1 MKINI
6 FGLGNV
12 GSGTYFYFKNKKNI
26 ITFSKKNRFK
36 CFLKKNFKNY
46 IFLFKKNRF
55 FIELIGNINVCF
67 EIILNCIK
75 NKNNYITANKEIISK
90 YFFFI
95 NFIFKINNKNI
106 YFEASVGG
114 SMPIIKNLKNFYF
127 IEKKIYFL
135 SILNGTNNFI
145 LTNIKKN
152 NLNKLIKI
160 AIKKGYAE
168 QNFKNDV
175 LGIDTLFK
183 STIIYSI
190 FKKSFFNKFNFNL
203 ESIFGL
209 NLFFRL
215 TLYKKIYI
223 FFFLKIK
230 KYNFYCINLF
240 FTKNFFFYKSKNSLN
255 CFFFNCLNSKKS
267 FFISPGAGS
276 METTSSI
283 ISDYF
288 LSINKKIFLNSF
300 CNNNI
305 KNINFKFMSF
315 NYIFF
320 LNKKI
325 NNMYFIIKNKIKILK
340 ISIYKNNI
348 IIKIKKIFFK
358 KILDFLYFIKNKNY
372 NLYKIL

>member
-12 GSGTYFYFKNKKNI
+12 GSGSFFYFKNKKNI
-26 ITFSKKNRFK
+26 ITFSRKNRFK
-36 CFLKKNFKNY
+36 CVLKKNFKNY

-55 FIELIGNINVCF
+55 FIELIGSINVCF
-67 EIILNCIK
+67 EIILNCLK

-95 NFIFKINNKNI
+95 NFLFKINNKKI

-127 IEKKIYFL
+127 TEKKLYFL

-145 LTNIKKN
+145 LTNIKKYN
-152 NLNKLIKI
+152 FNKLIKI
-160 AIKKGYAE
+160 AINKGYAE
-168 QNFKNDV
+168 QNFKNDI
-175 LGIDTLFK
+175 LGLDTLYK
-183 STIIYSI
+183 STIIISI
-190 FKKSFFNKFNFNL
+190 IKNFFLNKFIINL
-203 ESIFGL
+203 ESIFSL

-230 KYNFYCINLF
+230 KYNFFCINLF
-240 FTKNFFFYKSKNSLN
+240 FTKNFFFYKTKNSLN

-267 FFISPGAGS
+267 FFVSPGAGS
-276 METTSSI
+276 EETTSSI

-288 LSINKKIFLNSF
+288 SSLKKKLFLKSF
-300 CNNNI
+300 CNNYI
-305 KNINFKFMSF
+305 KNINFKFTSY
-315 NYIFF
+315 NYIYFF
-320 LNKKI
+320 YKKI
-325 NNMYFIIKNKIKILK
+325 NNIYFIIKNKIKILK
-340 ISIYKNNI
+340 YFLYKKNV
-348 IIKIKKIFFK
+348 IIKTKKTLFK
-358 KILDFLYFIKNKNY
+358 KVLEFLYFIKNENF